1 VVADKGAGYQPTEL
15 AVPVARVAPSGP
27 AQPRPAE
34 QQPADQQPADQRLAE
49 QRPAEQ
55 RPAQPKPTFTAA
67 KPAERPA
74 PTYSAASPARPQ
86 PATPASERRPA
97 YGAGQG
103 RPGGSTSPIPPSGG
117 TTPFPPSGGRYTGP
131 SQPHPDLARQYAPGT
146 GGRRNGR
153 GRGRQIAWL
162 VLAVVIAAA
171 IGVGAALALNR
182 HNGGGSPGATKSTD
196 SGFVADTPSGF
207 KSVDALNNPSAVLP
221 SGWRQATV
229 TATDVGSPAV
239 AGFSLDLP
247 PGWTESR
254 DNLAT
259 NFTGPGDM
267 LVTVDLTPQS
277 TSNMLAAATSIESES
292 VAEHK
297 FPGYQR
303 LNLQEVPVRNTRGAV
318 WKFSWTPGGPALVAD
333 DILFA
338 KPTPAGT
345 QDYAIYIRSPK
356 STFDGTALPL
366 FDQILRT
373 FQTVPASTTQ
383 PPVTTSPTASAT

>member
-1 VVADKGAGYQPTEL
+1 VTVFDESLAEEPAGSVRETAVADKGPGYRQTEL

-27 AQPRPAE
+27 AEQRPAEPRPAE
-34 QQPADQQPADQRLAE
+34 QRLAE
-49 QRPAEQ
+49 P

-74 PTYSAASPARPQ
+74 PTYSAASPPRPQ
-86 PATPASERRPA
+86 PATPAPERRPA
-97 YGAGQG
+97 YGPGGAGPG
-103 RPGGSTSPIPPSGG
+103 RPDGSTSPIPPSSG
-117 TTPFPPSGGRYTGP
+117 TTPFPPPGGQYAGP
-131 SQPHPDLARQYAPGT
+131 SQPHPDLARQYTRGS
-146 GGRRNGR
+146 GGGRNGR

-182 HNGGGSPGATKSTD
+182 HNGGGSPNATQSTG
-196 SGFVADTPSGF
+196 SGFVQDTPSGF
-207 KSVDALNNPSAVLP
+207 QSVDALNKASAVLP

-229 TATDVGSPAV
+229 TAADVGSPAV
-239 AGFSLDLP
+239 AGFSIDLP

-254 DNLAT
+254 DHLAT

-277 TSNMLAAATSIESES
+277 TSNMLAAATSIEAMST
-292 VAEHK
+292 AEHK

-303 LNLQEVPVRNTRGAV
+303 LNLQEVPVRNTKGAV
-318 WKFSWTPGGPALVAD
+318 WKFSWTPAGSPALIAD

-338 KPTPAGT
+338 QATSAGS

-366 FDQILRT
+366 FDQILPT
-373 FQTVPASTTQ
+373 FATVPAS
-383 PPVTTSPTASAT
+383 